1 MGIDGSEMCR
11 FKHLIFI
18 GKIVVRNL
26 QRGGRIQ
33 LDIEV
38 RVPESAN
45 HASQCSTFLRVST
58 ILGSFGNILSLNL

>member
-1 MGIDGSEMCR
+1 MGIDGSEVCG

-26 QRGGRIQ
+26 QGRGRIQ
-33 LDIEV
+33 LDIKV
-38 RVPESAN
+38 LVPESTN
-45 HASQCSTFLRVST
+45 YASQCSTFLRVST